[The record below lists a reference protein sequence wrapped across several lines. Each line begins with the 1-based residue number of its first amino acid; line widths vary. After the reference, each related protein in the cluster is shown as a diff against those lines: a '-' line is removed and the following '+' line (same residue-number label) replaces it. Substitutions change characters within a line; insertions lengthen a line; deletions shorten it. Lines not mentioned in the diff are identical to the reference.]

1 MIQGLK
7 MMKARLDVRGGSAQQ
22 DRMIKDKRE
31 TLDRVVLYSYQSA
44 RIKKLEENASTVR
57 ALINPNVVKQDY
69 DDKIISVGYE
79 YNFAPGDVFEW
90 ENTNT
95 KWIIY
100 LQDLT
105 ELAYFKGDIRKCSY
119 SIKWQEGN
127 EINEVYAAVR
137 GPVETSISSVSKS
150 NMILDT
156 PNHSLTLLIPKN
168 EKTLKYFKR
177 YSEFYLQG
185 IADTNTPICWR
196 IEGTDTI
203 SMPGIIQL
211 HAIEYYANEHQD
223 NIEQGLV
230 GTIIPIIEVEDTDLI
245 RGKTFIK
252 PKTTEKY
259 EYVGDEI
266 STWKFSDDKLPI
278 EVEINDKIITITWQ
292 KTYSGQFELSYGNS
306 VKTIVVE
313 SLF

>member
-7 MMKARLDVRGGSAQQ
+7 MMKARLNVRGGSAQQ

-31 TLDRVVLYSYQSA
+31 TLDRVVLYSYQGA
-44 RIKKLEENASTVR
+44 RIKKLEENASTVP

-79 YNFAPGDVFEW
+79 YNFAPGDIFEW

-119 SIKWQEGN
+119 SIKWQDNN

-137 GPVETSISSVSKS
+137 GPTETSISSAAKS
-150 NMILDT
+150 NMVLDT

-185 IADTNTPICWR
+185 IAKTDTPICWR

-211 HAIEYYANEHQD
+211 HAIEYYANEHED
-223 NIEQGLV
+223 NIDEGLV
-230 GTIIPIIEVEDTDLI
+230 GTIAPIIEVEDTDMI

-252 PKTTEKY
+252 PKMTEQY
-259 EYVGDEI
+259 EYVGNEI
-266 STWKFSDDKLPI
+266 STWKFDNKLPI

-292 KTYSGQFELSYGNS
+292 KTYSGQFELSYGDS

>member
-1 MIQGLK
+1 MIQALES
-7 MMKARLDVRGGSAQQ
+7 MRARLNVRGGQAQQ

-31 TLDRVVLYSYQSA
+31 TLDRVVLYSYQGA
-44 RIKKLEENASTVR
+44 RIRKLDKDASTVR
-57 ALINPNVVKQDY
+57 ALINPNIVKQDY

-119 SIKWQEGN
+119 SIKWQEDG
-127 EINEVYAAVR
+127 EVNEVYAAVR
-137 GPVETSISSVSKS
+137 GPVETSIASIAKS
-150 NMILDT
+150 NMVVDT

-185 IADTNTPICWR
+185 IAQEDTPICWR

-211 HAIEYYANEHQD
+211 HAIEYYANEHED
-223 NIEQGLV
+223 NIEEGLV
-230 GTIIPIIEVEDTDLI
+230 GTVTPIPEVDDTDVI
-245 RGKTFIK
+245 KGKVFIK
-252 PKTTEKY
+252 PKMTEQY
-259 EYVGDEI
+259 EYVGTET
-266 STWKFSDDKLPI
+266 STWKFDTKLPI
-278 EVEINDKIITITWQ
+278 EVDINDKIITVTWL
-292 KTYSGQFELSYGNS
+292 KTYSGQFELSYGNAT
-306 VKTIVVE
+306 KTIVVE